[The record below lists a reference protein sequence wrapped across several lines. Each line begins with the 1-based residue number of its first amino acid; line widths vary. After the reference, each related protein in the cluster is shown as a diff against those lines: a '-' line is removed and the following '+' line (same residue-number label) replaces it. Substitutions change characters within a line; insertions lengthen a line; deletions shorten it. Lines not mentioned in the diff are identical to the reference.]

1 MEVEKYVC
9 VCVEIPHHSLLNET
23 VAVEQVSWQVGDY
36 LQRKL
41 MKSINMKSVE
51 ELQSDL
57 IVKIILVFFR
67 KATRGTQI
75 NSS

>member
-1 MEVEKYVC
+1 
-9 VCVEIPHHSLLNET
+9 LLNET

-57 IVKIILVFFR
+57 IV
-67 KATRGTQI
+67 
-75 NSS
+75 SSYAS